1 MYLYGTYN
9 NKQFPF
15 CRSSVFRLVNPI
27 YTTIE
32 MTRPKKKRKQKHTKP
47 VTDIIN
53 ELVDDIITPFPM
65 FKFYNKKVSNPQNG
79 MYKLIKE
86 PVKQKIHWQNMDF
99 YGINVKNKKTIL
111 RFMRKYVQALEQ
123 ITPAPTL
130 KTFHFTR
137 EQFGVTFKVYKVIQM
152 LEVAIAYASD
162 MFGAD
167 AAFTELYDKIQENE
181 SISWVIT
188 RLEMPLYY
196 VPDLAYANAYAV
208 RDYIK
213 KNVPQL
219 YKEQKTLLQKE
230 HFTIE
235 EEAQVRAFI
244 S

>member
-1 MYLYGTYN
+1 MYLYHTYN

-15 CRSSVFRLVNPI
+15 FRSSVFRLVQNPI
-27 YTTIE
+27 YTTIK
-32 MTRPKKKRKQKHTKP
+32 MTRPKKKRKQKHKP
-47 VTDIIN
+47 AIDIIN

-99 YGINVKNKKTIL
+99 YGINVKNKKTML

-123 ITPAPTL
+123 IDTL
-130 KTFHFTR
+130 KVFPFTR
-137 EQFGVTFKVYKVIQM
+137 EQFGVTFKIYKVIRM

-162 MFGAD
+162 TFGSD
-167 AAFTELYDKIQENE
+167 AAFTELYDKIHENE
-181 SISWVIT
+181 NISWVIT

-230 HFTIE
+230 HFTME

-244 S
+244 SYA

>member
-1 MYLYGTYN
+1 
-9 NKQFPF
+9 
-15 CRSSVFRLVNPI
+15 
-27 YTTIE
+27 

-99 YGINVKNKKTIL
+99 YGINVKNKKTML

-123 ITPAPTL
+123 IAPAPTL

-162 MFGAD
+162 MFGTD

-213 KNVPQL
+213 KKRTTVVQRTKNIIAKRTF
-219 YKEQKTLLQKE
+219 YNRRRSASKGF
-230 HFTIE
+230 H
-235 EEAQVRAFI
+235 
-244 S
+244 